1 MGRNTLELHPEYV
14 AGMIDADGCV
24 RISGGT
30 TQYVSVTN
38 RYLPV
43 LLKMLDQYGGNVR
56 AIDNVYRWEA
66 TGQTARNLLKEI
78 IPLLEEKHEQAQLCL
93 DFAHFPPRSLQRVMI
108 TKRISALKKTCYV
121 RRDGVGVPV

>member
-1 MGRNTLELHPEYV
+1 M
-14 AGMIDADGCV
+14 AF
-24 RISGGT
+24 
-30 TQYVSVTN
+30 
-38 RYLPV
+38 
-43 LLKMLDQYGGNVR
+43 LKMLDQYGGNVR